1 MKMPSREEF
10 EKLNREELEK
20 ISREHL
26 MKRVS
31 LSDEEL
37 EEASG
42 GWIDPYQECMDK
54 TYDDVYKCVDEFS
67 VNPYGGGSLQACY
80 QAMYDAQDACNS
92 LR

>member
-1 MKMPSREEF
+1 MLRALSNHFLGPDAA
-10 EKLNREELEK
+10 LNFADVRLSQKELEK
-20 ISREHL
+20 
-26 MKRVS
+26 V
-31 LSDEEL
+31 
-37 EEASG
+37 SG

-67 VNPYGGGSLQACY
+67 INPYGGGSLQACY